1 MQKRRFDKHRSSS
14 LIYATSLRFS
24 SETIEKS
31 RESREEPTLNRGAA
45 VCRPFGHL
53 RYIHVFFFLDHFRIP
68 SAISG
73 SSRGIPAS
81 LGLRGSSSCRTAT
94 AGAVVRSLG
103 GMEEPQRV
111 QDVGVP
117 RASNLP
123 GDPEPEETIR
133 SLQAQL
139 AAALAEVETV
149 RAVAAVSEGT
159 KQEAVEAVQRRCQEE
174 VASLQTILKD
184 TISSYEA
191 RLSAFQRDNRE
202 NIWSRLPR
210 TNPLDSLEKQMEKAQ
225 EDTQRLRAIVLPM
238 EQEIAELKAKLAH
251 AESLVQELQSEEHSL
266 CSSAESLLAEP
277 EAVSTDLPGSHQ
289 VPLMEGGV
297 AEKFA
302 CSLDSI
308 SIASFS
314 SLGPSSG
321 PSVRRRCSPSPETCS
336 IASSTG
342 TLVPE
347 TIYLP
352 PVGYQLVSESEW
364 AQLQEQVQQQRG
376 TLDERAK
383 EKANLEEA
391 LRRSTEECS
400 KQVQVLLTQIQTSE
414 NLLQSLQATVSETQR
429 RTQEQLA
436 DLAASHKRLSYEV
449 QRLNAE
455 NEGLRG
461 MSAQDSPPTEGETR
475 SLPSTV
481 PELQTMVSKL
491 RQESAL
497 QLRAAEHQA
506 ERLRIEI
513 ISLRERLDEETASQ
527 SSLKGALEREQEER
541 ELLQASLNS
550 IQSEMER
557 LQQGQEE
564 LNRIQGL
571 NSQRFHKS
579 RNV

>member
-1 MQKRRFDKHRSSS
+1 
-14 LIYATSLRFS
+14 
-24 SETIEKS
+24 
-31 RESREEPTLNRGAA
+31 
-45 VCRPFGHL
+45 
-53 RYIHVFFFLDHFRIP
+53 
-68 SAISG
+68 
-73 SSRGIPAS
+73 
-81 LGLRGSSSCRTAT
+81 
-94 AGAVVRSLG
+94 
-103 GMEEPQRV
+103 MEEPQRV

-117 RASNLP
+117 PAPNLSGSP
-123 GDPEPEETIR
+123 DPEETIR
-133 SLQAQL
+133 SLQTQL

-191 RLSAFQRDNRE
+191 RLSAFQRDSRE
-202 NIWSRLPR
+202 NVWSRLPR

-251 AESLVQELQSEEHSL
+251 AESLVQELQSEEARWERGTEGKHSL
-266 CSSAESLLAEP
+266 CSSAESLLADP
-277 EAVSTDLPGSHQ
+277 ETVSTDLPGSHQ
-289 VPLMEGGV
+289 TPLMEGGV

-302 CSLDSI
+302 CNLDSI

-314 SLGPSSG
+314 SLAPSSG
-321 PSVRRRCSPSPETCS
+321 HSIRRRRPPSPETCS

-352 PVGYQLVSESEW
+352 PAGYQLVSESEW

-376 TLDERAK
+376 TLEERAK

-391 LRRSTEECS
+391 LRHSNEECS
-400 KQVQVLLTQIQTSE
+400 KQVQVLLAQIQTSE
-414 NLLQSLQATVSETQR
+414 NLLQNLQATVSETQR
-429 RTQEQLA
+429 QTQEQIA

-461 MSAQDSPPTEGETR
+461 MSSQNPLPTDDETR
-475 SLPSTV
+475 SLPNTV
-481 PELQTMVSKL
+481 PELQAMVSKL

-513 ISLRERLDEETASQ
+513 ISLREQLDEEAASQ
-527 SSLKGALEREQEER
+527 SSLQGALEREREER

-564 LNRIQGL
+564 LNRIQGIL
-571 NSQRFHKS
+571 GLQILTYLEAITLGKNAA
-579 RNV
+579 

>member
-1 MQKRRFDKHRSSS
+1 
-14 LIYATSLRFS
+14 
-24 SETIEKS
+24 
-31 RESREEPTLNRGAA
+31 
-45 VCRPFGHL
+45 
-53 RYIHVFFFLDHFRIP
+53 
-68 SAISG
+68 
-73 SSRGIPAS
+73 
-81 LGLRGSSSCRTAT
+81 
-94 AGAVVRSLG
+94 
-103 GMEEPQRV
+103 MEEPQRV

-117 RASNLP
+117 RAPNLP
-123 GDPEPEETIR
+123 GDHDPEETIQ

-184 TISSYEA
+184 LALEVAAQKFVSFLDTISSYEA
-191 RLSAFQRDNRE
+191 RLSAFQRDSRE
-202 NIWSRLPR
+202 NVWSRLPR

-251 AESLVQELQSEEHSL
+251 AESLVQELQSEEVRWERGTEGKHSL
-266 CSSAESLLAEP
+266 CSSAESFLADP
-277 EAVSTDLPGSHQ
+277 EAASTYLPGSHQ
-289 VPLMEGGV
+289 VSLMEGGV

-302 CSLDSI
+302 YSLDNI

-314 SLGPSSG
+314 SLGPNPVSS
-321 PSVRRRCSPSPETCS
+321 VQRRCPSSPETCS

-364 AQLQEQVQQQRG
+364 VQLQEQVQQQHG
-376 TLDERAK
+376 TMEETAK

-391 LRRSTEECS
+391 LRRSNEECS

-414 NLLQSLQATVSETQR
+414 NLLESLHGTVSETQR
-429 RTQEQLA
+429 QTQEQLA
-436 DLAASHKRLSYEV
+436 DLAAAHKRLSYEV

-461 MSAQDSPPTEGETR
+461 RSSQDSPPTEDETR

-481 PELQTMVSKL
+481 PELQAMVTKL

-527 SSLKGALEREQEER
+527 SSLKGALEKEQEER
-541 ELLQASLNS
+541 DALKLHGPYISFVSLMHVHKLDFLSCFPASLNS

>member
-1 MQKRRFDKHRSSS
+1 
-14 LIYATSLRFS
+14 
-24 SETIEKS
+24 
-31 RESREEPTLNRGAA
+31 
-45 VCRPFGHL
+45 
-53 RYIHVFFFLDHFRIP
+53 
-68 SAISG
+68 
-73 SSRGIPAS
+73 
-81 LGLRGSSSCRTAT
+81 
-94 AGAVVRSLG
+94 
-103 GMEEPQRV
+103 MEEPQRV
-111 QDVGVP
+111 QDVGVS
-117 RASNLP
+117 RAPNLP
-123 GDPEPEETIR
+123 GDPDPEETIR
-133 SLQAQL
+133 SLQAEL

-159 KQEAVEAVQRRCQEE
+159 KEEAVEAVQRRCQEE

-191 RLSAFQRDNRE
+191 RLSAFQRDSRE
-202 NIWSRLPR
+202 NVWSRLPR

-251 AESLVQELQSEEHSL
+251 AESLVQELQSEEVRWKRSIEGKQSL
-266 CSSAESLLAEP
+266 CSSAESLLADP
-277 EAVSTDLPGSHQ
+277 ETVSTDLPGNHQ

-314 SLGPSSG
+314 SLTPSSG
-321 PSVRRRCSPSPETCS
+321 PSVRRRRPPSPETCS

-364 AQLQEQVQQQRG
+364 AQLQEQVQQQHG
-376 TLDERAK
+376 ALEERAK

-391 LRRSTEECS
+391 LRRSNEECS
-400 KQVQVLLTQIQTSE
+400 KQIQTSE
-414 NLLQSLQATVSETQR
+414 NILQSLQATVSETQR
-429 RTQEQLA
+429 KTQEQMA
-436 DLAASHKRLSYEV
+436 DLSASHKRLSYEV

-455 NEGLRG
+455 NEGLRE
-461 MSAQDSPPTEGETR
+461 MSSEDSPPTDHETR

-481 PELQTMVSKL
+481 PELQAMVSKL

-513 ISLRERLDEETASQ
+513 ISLREQLDEETASQ
-527 SSLKGALEREQEER
+527 SSLKGALEREREER

-564 LNRIQGL
+564 LNRIQMQPDVREASTLPG
-571 NSQRFHKS
+571 RPEA
-579 RNV
+579 

>member
-1 MQKRRFDKHRSSS
+1 
-14 LIYATSLRFS
+14 
-24 SETIEKS
+24 
-31 RESREEPTLNRGAA
+31 
-45 VCRPFGHL
+45 
-53 RYIHVFFFLDHFRIP
+53 
-68 SAISG
+68 
-73 SSRGIPAS
+73 
-81 LGLRGSSSCRTAT
+81 
-94 AGAVVRSLG
+94 
-103 GMEEPQRV
+103 MEEPQRV

-117 RASNLP
+117 PAPNPP
-123 GDPEPEETIR
+123 GDPDPEETIR

-174 VASLQTILKD
+174 VASLQAILKD

-191 RLSAFQRDNRE
+191 RLSAVQRDSRE
-202 NIWSRLPR
+202 NAWSRLLPR
-210 TNPLDSLEKQMEKAQ
+210 TSPLDSLEKQMEKAQ

-251 AESLVQELQSEEHSL
+251 AESLVQELQGEEHSFS
-266 CSSAESLLAEP
+266 SSAESLVDP
-277 EAVSTDLPGSHQ
+277 ETVPTELPGGDHI
-289 VPLMEGGV
+289 PLAEGGV

-302 CSLDSI
+302 HSLDSV

-314 SLGPSSG
+314 SLAPSPGP
-321 PSVRRRCSPSPETCS
+321 PVRRRRPPSPETAS

-352 PVGYQLVSESEW
+352 PAGHQLVSESEW
-364 AQLQEQVQQQRG
+364 AQLQEQVQQQREALEE
-376 TLDERAK
+376 TAQ

-391 LRRSTEECS
+391 LRRSNEECS

-414 NLLQSLQATVSETQR
+414 HLLQGLQATVSETQR
-429 RTQEQLA
+429 QTQEQMA

-449 QRLNAE
+449 QRLSAE

-461 MSAQDSPPTEGETR
+461 MSSQNPHPADVETR

-481 PELQTMVSKL
+481 PELQAMVHKL

-513 ISLRERLDEETASQ
+513 ISLRERLDEEAASQ
-527 SSLKGALEREQEER
+527 SGLQGALEREQEER

-564 LNRIQGL
+564 LNRIQMQPGV
-571 NSQRFHKS
+571 REAS
-579 RNV
+579 RLPGRPEP

>member
-1 MQKRRFDKHRSSS
+1 
-14 LIYATSLRFS
+14 
-24 SETIEKS
+24 
-31 RESREEPTLNRGAA
+31 
-45 VCRPFGHL
+45 
-53 RYIHVFFFLDHFRIP
+53 
-68 SAISG
+68 
-73 SSRGIPAS
+73 
-81 LGLRGSSSCRTAT
+81 
-94 AGAVVRSLG
+94 
-103 GMEEPQRV
+103 MEEPQKV
-111 QDVGVP
+111 QDVGV
-117 RASNLP
+117 LP
-123 GDPEPEETIR
+123 APNVSGDPNPEETIQ

-159 KQEAVEAVQRRCQEE
+159 KQEAVEVVQRRCQEE

-191 RLSAFQRDNRE
+191 RLSAFQRDSRE
-202 NIWSRLPR
+202 NVWSRLPR
-210 TNPLDSLEKQMEKAQ
+210 ANPLDSLEKQMEKAQ

-238 EQEIAELKAKLAH
+238 EQEITELKAKLSH
-251 AESLVQELQSEEHSL
+251 AESLVQELQSEEVRWKTDAEGKHSL
-266 CSSAESLLAEP
+266 CSSAESLLADP
-277 EAVSTDLPGSHQ
+277 EGTPAYLPGSHP
-289 VPLMEGGV
+289 VLLTERGV
-297 AEKFA
+297 AERFA

-314 SLGPSSG
+314 SLTLNSE
-321 PSVRRRCSPSPETCS
+321 PSVRRRRPTSPETCS
-336 IASSTG
+336 ITSSTG

-352 PVGYQLVSESEW
+352 PMGYQLVSESEW
-364 AQLQEQVQQQRG
+364 TQLQEQVQQQHEA
-376 TLDERAK
+376 LEERAT

-391 LRRSTEECS
+391 LRRTNEECN

-414 NLLQSLQATVSETQR
+414 NILQGLQATVNETQR
-429 RTQEQLA
+429 KTQEQIA
-436 DLAASHKRLSYEV
+436 DLAASHKRLSYEL

-461 MSAQDSPPTEGETR
+461 LSSQDSPPTDDETR
-475 SLPSTV
+475 DLPTTV
-481 PELQTMVSKL
+481 QELQGMVSKL

-513 ISLRERLDEETASQ
+513 ISLREQLDEETASQ

-557 LQQGQEE
+557 LQQEQEE
-564 LNRIQGL
+564 LNRIQMQPDVTEASTLPG
-571 NSQRFHKS
+571 RPEA
-579 RNV
+579 

>member
-1 MQKRRFDKHRSSS
+1 
-14 LIYATSLRFS
+14 
-24 SETIEKS
+24 
-31 RESREEPTLNRGAA
+31 
-45 VCRPFGHL
+45 
-53 RYIHVFFFLDHFRIP
+53 
-68 SAISG
+68 
-73 SSRGIPAS
+73 
-81 LGLRGSSSCRTAT
+81 
-94 AGAVVRSLG
+94 
-103 GMEEPQRV
+103 MEEPQRV

-117 RASNLP
+117 PAPNLS
-123 GDPEPEETIR
+123 GDPDPEETIR

-174 VASLQTILKD
+174 VASLQAILKD

-191 RLSAFQRDNRE
+191 RLSAFQRDSRE
-202 NIWSRLPR
+202 NAWSRLLPR
-210 TNPLDSLEKQMEKAQ
+210 SSPLDSLEKQMEKAQ

-251 AESLVQELQSEEHSL
+251 AESLVQELQGEEHSL
-266 CSSAESLLAEP
+266 CSSPESLLVDP
-277 EAVSTDLPGSHQ
+277 ETVPADLPGGDHI
-289 VPLMEGGV
+289 PLVEGGV

-302 CSLDSI
+302 RSLDSV

-314 SLGPSSG
+314 SLAPSPGP
-321 PSVRRRCSPSPETCS
+321 PVRRRRPPSPETSS

-352 PVGYQLVSESEW
+352 PAGYQLVSESEW
-364 AQLQEQVQQQRG
+364 AQLQEQVQQQREALEE
-376 TLDERAK
+376 TAQ

-391 LRRSTEECS
+391 LRRSNEECS

-414 NLLQSLQATVSETQR
+414 DLLQGLQATVSETQR
-429 RTQEQLA
+429 QTQEQMA

-449 QRLNAE
+449 QRLSAE

-461 MSAQDSPPTEGETR
+461 ISSQNPHPTDETS

-481 PELQTMVSKL
+481 PELQAMVHKL
-491 RQESAL
+491 KQESAL

-513 ISLRERLDEETASQ
+513 ISLRERLDEEAASQ
-527 SSLKGALEREQEER
+527 SGLQGVLEREQEER

-564 LNRIQGL
+564 LKRIQM
-571 NSQRFHKS
+571 QPDVREAS
-579 RNV
+579 RLPGRPEP

>member
-1 MQKRRFDKHRSSS
+1 
-14 LIYATSLRFS
+14 
-24 SETIEKS
+24 
-31 RESREEPTLNRGAA
+31 
-45 VCRPFGHL
+45 
-53 RYIHVFFFLDHFRIP
+53 
-68 SAISG
+68 
-73 SSRGIPAS
+73 
-81 LGLRGSSSCRTAT
+81 
-94 AGAVVRSLG
+94 
-103 GMEEPQRV
+103 MEEPQRV
-111 QDVGVP
+111 QDVVAPGPDLP
-117 RASNLP
+117 RDP
-123 GDPEPEETIR
+123 GPEETIQ

-159 KQEAVEAVQRRCQEE
+159 KHEAVEGVRRRCQEE

-191 RLSAFQRDNRE
+191 RLSAVERDSRE
-202 NIWSRLPR
+202 NAWSRLLPR

-251 AESLVQELQSEEHSL
+251 AEGLVQELQGEQRSL
-266 CSSAESLLAEP
+266 CSSAESLLADP
-277 EAVSTDLPGSHQ
+277 EAVPSDAPGDDH
-289 VPLMEGGV
+289 VTLGEGGV

-302 CSLDSI
+302 RSLDSV

-314 SLGPSSG
+314 SLAPSPGP
-321 PSVRRRCSPSPETCS
+321 PVRRRRPPSPETAS

-352 PVGYQLVSESEW
+352 PAGYQLVPESEW
-364 AQLQEQVQQQRG
+364 MQLHGQVRQQCEALEEAAR
-376 TLDERAK
+376 
-383 EKANLEEA
+383 EKASLEEA
-391 LRRSTEECS
+391 LRRSNDECT
-400 KQVQVLLTQIQTSE
+400 KQVQVLLTQVQTSE
-414 NLLQSLQATVSETQR
+414 RLLQGLQATVSETQR
-429 RTQEQLA
+429 QTQEQMA

-461 MSAQDSPPTEGETR
+461 GACSQAPCPTEEENR
-475 SLPSTV
+475 RLPSTI
-481 PELQTMVSKL
+481 PELQALVHQL
-491 RQESAL
+491 RQQSAA

-513 ISLRERLDEETASQ
+513 VSLRERLDEEAASQ
-527 SSLKGALEREQEER
+527 SGLQGALEREQEER

-550 IQSEMER
+550 IRSEMER
-557 LQQGQEE
+557 LQQEQEE
-564 LNRIQGL
+564 RNR
-571 NSQRFHKS
+571 SQAQPDAPTVGEASSLQDRS
-579 RNV
+579 EP

>member
-1 MQKRRFDKHRSSS
+1 
-14 LIYATSLRFS
+14 
-24 SETIEKS
+24 
-31 RESREEPTLNRGAA
+31 
-45 VCRPFGHL
+45 
-53 RYIHVFFFLDHFRIP
+53 
-68 SAISG
+68 
-73 SSRGIPAS
+73 
-81 LGLRGSSSCRTAT
+81 
-94 AGAVVRSLG
+94 
-103 GMEEPQRV
+103 MEEPQRV
-111 QDVGVP
+111 QDVGVS
-117 RASNLP
+117 RAPNLP
-123 GDPEPEETIR
+123 GDPDPEETIR
-133 SLQAQL
+133 SLQAEL

-159 KQEAVEAVQRRCQEE
+159 KEEAVEAVQRRCQEE

-191 RLSAFQRDNRE
+191 RLSAFQRDSRE
-202 NIWSRLPR
+202 NVWSRLPR

-251 AESLVQELQSEEHSL
+251 AESLVQELQSEEVRWKRSIEGKQSL
-266 CSSAESLLAEP
+266 CSSAESLLADP
-277 EAVSTDLPGSHQ
+277 ETVSTDLPGNHQ

-314 SLGPSSG
+314 SLTPSSG
-321 PSVRRRCSPSPETCS
+321 PSVRRRRPPSPETCS

-364 AQLQEQVQQQRG
+364 AQLQEQVQQQHG
-376 TLDERAK
+376 ALEERAK

-391 LRRSTEECS
+391 LRRSNEECS
-400 KQVQVLLTQIQTSE
+400 KQ
-414 NLLQSLQATVSETQR
+414 
-429 RTQEQLA
+429 A
-436 DLAASHKRLSYEV
+436 DLSASHKRLSYEV

-455 NEGLRG
+455 NEGLRE
-461 MSAQDSPPTEGETR
+461 MSSEDSPPTDHETR

-481 PELQTMVSKL
+481 PELQAMVSKL

-513 ISLRERLDEETASQ
+513 ISLREQLDEETASQ
-527 SSLKGALEREQEER
+527 SSLKGALEREREER

-564 LNRIQGL
+564 LNRIQMQPDVREASTLPG
-571 NSQRFHKS
+571 RPEA
-579 RNV
+579 